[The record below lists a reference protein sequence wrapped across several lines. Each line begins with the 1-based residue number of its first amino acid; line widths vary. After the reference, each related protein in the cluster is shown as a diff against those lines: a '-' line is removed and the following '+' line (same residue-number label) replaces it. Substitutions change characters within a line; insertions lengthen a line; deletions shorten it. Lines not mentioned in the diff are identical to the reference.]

1 MQQNRALL
9 GEIEKT
15 NQTSF
20 IPTDVLRAHK
30 GIAQQFKFK
39 ARNQNATDIDS
50 AINSLRDTFY
60 NLIRNNRNNT
70 TQKISIGITEHFS
83 KPREV
88 INDRD
93 LVDP

>member
-39 ARNQNATDIDS
+39 TRNQMQLIKILQLIVC
-50 AINSLRDTFY
+50 AIRF
-60 NLIRNNRNNT
+60 I
-70 TQKISIGITEHFS
+70 I
-83 KPREV
+83 
-88 INDRD
+88 
-93 LVDP
+93 

>member
-9 GEIEKT
+9 REIENT

-39 ARNQNATDIDS
+39 TRNQMQLIKILQLIVC
-50 AINSLRDTFY
+50 AIRF
-60 NLIRNNRNNT
+60 I
-70 TQKISIGITEHFS
+70 I
-83 KPREV
+83 
-88 INDRD
+88 
-93 LVDP
+93 